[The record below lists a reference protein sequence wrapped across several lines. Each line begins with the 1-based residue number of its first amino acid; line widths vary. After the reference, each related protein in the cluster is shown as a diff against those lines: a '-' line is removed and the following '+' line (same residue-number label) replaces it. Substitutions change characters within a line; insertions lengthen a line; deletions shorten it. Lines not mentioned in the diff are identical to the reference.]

1 MKSALRKLH
10 LALFALLAAL
20 LVAGL
25 LILASLN
32 LMRVGEGKRDAGDQP
47 YSELEIAELKER
59 DSE

>member
-47 YSELEIAELKER
+47 YSELEIAERKER